1 MGSESHTI
9 AAMKGG
15 MRYSVGAFLWMGF
28 CMCAVW
34 PRPAAAE
41 SAGILPTIECRLEHP
56 LHLTSIA
63 ARCGTLRVPLD
74 REHPKEG
81 SVDLKVAVV
90 PALNRRST
98 AAPLFLLAGGPGQS
112 AMQVYVALST
122 AFARINRTHAVVLLD
137 QRGTGYSNQQSCVY
151 PEDWQEPADPMPALR
166 KATLDCLAKLGS
178 QVRFYTT
185 STAVRDLDDVRAA
198 LGFDQID
205 LYGGS
210 YGTRVAEQYMRR
222 YPAHVHAVILDG
234 VVYPQ
239 QAIGAETPED
249 AERSLN
255 LIIARCLKSPDC
267 AAAYPQLQD
276 ELKALLSQFGPQK
289 VMVTIDDPNSGLP
302 LEIEFNRRIL
312 NSALRLLSY
321 SSMQASLLPALIHEA
336 AHGKLRPLAAQ
347 SVMNVRQIADQLA
360 NGMQYSV
367 ICSEDEPL
375 FAGVDRAAIAKTY
388 QGTDMMD
395 ALQVI
400 CGLWPRGPVDAD
412 LHAPLHSDIPTLLL
426 SGEADP
432 VTPPVDAERAA
443 SGLTRHRHLILKGE
457 GHGQLPTGCMPNV
470 AADFLDNPAPAH
482 LDAGCLDRHTPE
494 PFFLSMTGP
503 AP

>member
-1 MGSESHTI
+1 MG
-9 AAMKGG
+9 G
-15 MRYSVGAFLWMGF
+15 SVRQSFGAFVWIGVSA
-28 CMCAVW
+28 CAW
-34 PRPAAAE
+34 WARPAAAE
-41 SAGILPTIECRLEHP
+41 DIGVLPTIECRLEHP
-56 LHLTSIA
+56 LHLTSVA

-74 REHPKEG
+74 REHPNEG
-81 SVDLKVAVV
+81 SIDLKLAIV

-112 AMQVYVALST
+112 AMQVYVALNG
-122 AFARINRTHAVVLLD
+122 AFARINRNHAVVLLD
-137 QRGTGYSNQQSCVY
+137 QRGTGTSNQQSCVY
-151 PEDWQEPADPMPALR
+151 PEDWQEPEDPMPALR
-166 KATLDCLAKLGS
+166 KATVDCLAKLGP

-185 STAVRDLDDVRAA
+185 SIAVRDLDDVRRV
-198 LGFDQID
+198 LGYDQID

-222 YPAHVHAVILDG
+222 YPTRVHAVILDG
-234 VVYPQ
+234 VTYPQ

-249 AERSLN
+249 ADRSLN
-255 LIIARCLKSPDC
+255 LIVARCLQSPDC
-267 AAAYPQLQD
+267 AATYPQLQD
-276 ELKALLSQFGPQK
+276 ELKALLKQFGPQK
-289 VMVTIDDPNSGLP
+289 VRVTIDDPNSGLP

-312 NSALRLLSY
+312 NAALRMLSY
-321 SSMQASLLPALIHEA
+321 SSMQASLLPTLIHEA

-347 SVMNVRQIADQLA
+347 SVMNMRQISDQLA

-375 FAGVDRAAIAKTY
+375 FAGIDRAAMAKTY

-395 ALQVI
+395 GLHEV

-443 SGLTRHRHLILKGE
+443 GGLTRHRHLILKGE
-457 GHGQLPTGCMPNV
+457 GHGQLPTGCMPII
-470 AADFLDNPAPAH
+470 AAAFLDNPVPDK
-482 LDAGCLDRHTPE
+482 LDASCLDRHSPE

>member
-1 MGSESHTI
+1 
-9 AAMKGG
+9 
-15 MRYSVGAFLWMGF
+15 MRQLIGAFVWIGVSA
-28 CMCAVW
+28 CAW
-34 PRPAAAE
+34 CARPAAAE
-41 SAGILPTIECRLEHP
+41 NAAILPTIDCRLEHP
-56 LHLTSIA
+56 LHLNSVE
-63 ARCGTLRVPLD
+63 ARCGSLRVPLD

-81 SVDLKVAVV
+81 SIDLKVAIV

-112 AMQVYVALST
+112 AMQVYVALSS
-122 AFARINRTHAVVLLD
+122 AFARINRNHAIVLLD
-137 QRGTGYSNQQSCVY
+137 QRGTGISSQQSCVY
-151 PEDWQEPADPMPALR
+151 PEDWQEPDDPMPALR
-166 KATLDCLAKLGS
+166 KATVDCLAKLGP
-178 QVRFYTT
+178 QVRLYTT
-185 STAVRDLDDVRAA
+185 SVAVRDLDDVRAV

-205 LYGGS
+205 LYGSS
-210 YGTRVAEQYMRR
+210 YGTRVAELYMRR

-234 VVYPQ
+234 VTYPQ

-249 AERSLN
+249 AERALN
-255 LIIARCLKSPDC
+255 LIVARCLQSPDC
-267 AAAYPQLQD
+267 AATYPELQD
-276 ELKALLSQFGPQK
+276 ELKSLLRQFGPQK

-302 LEIEFNRRIL
+302 LEIEFNRRIF
-312 NSALRLLSY
+312 NVALRLLSY

-347 SVMNVRQIADQLA
+347 SVMNMRQITDQLA

-367 ICSEDEPL
+367 ICSEDEPF

-388 QGTDMMD
+388 QGTDMVD
-395 ALQVI
+395 ALHEI
-400 CGLWPRGPVDAD
+400 CRLWPKGPVDTD

-443 SGLTRHRHLILKGE
+443 DGLTRHRHLILKGE
-457 GHGQLPTGCMPNV
+457 GHGQLPTGCMPIV
-470 AADFLDNPAPAH
+470 AADFLDHAAPDK
-482 LDAGCLDRHTPE
+482 LDASCLDRHTPE

>member
-1 MGSESHTI
+1 
-9 AAMKGG
+9 
-15 MRYSVGAFLWMGF
+15 MRQVTGALVWVGLSVYAWWAL
-28 CMCAVW
+28 
-34 PRPAAAE
+34 PAAAE
-41 SAGILPTIECRLEHP
+41 DAPTLPLIECRLEHP
-56 LHLTSIA
+56 LRLTSIP

-74 REHPKEG
+74 REHPKQG

-112 AMQVYVALST
+112 AMQVYVSLSA
-122 AFARINRTHAVVLLD
+122 AFSRINRNHAIVLLD
-137 QRGTGYSNQQSCVY
+137 QRGTGHSSLQSCAY
-151 PEDWQEPADPMPALR
+151 PEDWQEPSDPIPALR
-166 KATLDCLAKLGS
+166 KATVECLAKLGPH
-178 QVRFYTT
+178 VRFYTT
-185 STAVRDLDDVRAA
+185 SIAVRDLDDMRLA
-198 LGFDQID
+198 LGYDQID

-210 YGTRVAEQYMRR
+210 YGTRVAELYMRR
-222 YPAHVHAVILDG
+222 YPAHVQAVILDG
-234 VVYPQ
+234 VTYPQ
-239 QAIGAETPED
+239 QAIGAETPQD

-255 LIIARCLKSPDC
+255 LIVARCLQAPDC
-267 AAAYPQLQD
+267 AATYPQLQD
-276 ELKALLSQFGPQK
+276 DLTSLLRDYGPK
-289 VMVTIDDPNSGLP
+289 KTPVTIDDPNSGLP

-312 NSALRLLSY
+312 DAALRLLSY
-321 SSMQASLLPALIHEA
+321 SSMQASLLPTLIHGA

-347 SVMNVRQIADQLA
+347 SVMNMRQISDQLA

-367 ICSEDEPL
+367 ICSEDEPF
-375 FAGVDRAAIAKTY
+375 FAAANIDRAAMAKTY

-395 ALQVI
+395 ALHEI

-412 LHAPLHSDIPTLLL
+412 LHAPLRSDVPTLLL

-443 SGLTRHRHLILKGE
+443 EGLTRHRHLILKGE
-457 GHGQLPTGCMPNV
+457 GHGQLATGCMPTLT
-470 AADFLDNPAPAH
+470 ADFLDNLAPDK
-482 LDAGCLDRHTPE
+482 LDATCLDRHTPE

>member
-1 MGSESHTI
+1 MG
-9 AAMKGG
+9 GG
-15 MRYSVGAFLWMGF
+15 VRQLIGALVWIGMGA
-28 CMCAVW
+28 CACWV
-34 PRPAAAE
+34 RPAAAE
-41 SAGILPTIECRLEHP
+41 NAAILPTIECRLEHP
-56 LHLTSIA
+56 LHLNSIE
-63 ARCGTLRVPLD
+63 ARCATLRVPLD

-81 SVDLKVAVV
+81 SIDLRVAVV

-98 AAPLFLLAGGPGQS
+98 GAPLFLLAGGPGQS
-112 AMQVYVALST
+112 AMQVYVALSS
-122 AFARINRTHAVVLLD
+122 AFARINRNHAIVLLD
-137 QRGTGYSNQQSCVY
+137 QRGTGISSLQSCTY
-151 PEDWQEPADPMPALR
+151 PEDWQEPDDPIPALR
-166 KATLDCLAKLGS
+166 KATVDCLAKLGP

-185 STAVRDLDDVRAA
+185 SIAVRDLDEVRAA
-198 LGFDQID
+198 LGFDQIN

-210 YGTRVAEQYMRR
+210 YGTRVAELYMRR
-222 YPAHVHAVILDG
+222 YPQHLHAVILDG
-234 VVYPQ
+234 VTYPQ

-249 AERSLN
+249 GERALN
-255 LIIARCLKSPDC
+255 LIVARCLQSPDC
-267 AAAYPQLQD
+267 AATYPELQD
-276 ELKALLSQFGPQK
+276 ELKSLLRQFGPQK

-302 LEIEFNRRIL
+302 LDIEFNRRVF
-312 NSALRLLSY
+312 NVALRLLSY

-347 SVMNVRQIADQLA
+347 SVMNMRQITDQLA

-367 ICSEDEPL
+367 ICSEDEPF
-375 FAGVDRAAIAKTY
+375 FAGADRAAIAKTY
-388 QGTDMMD
+388 QGTDMID
-395 ALQVI
+395 ALHEI
-400 CGLWPRGPVDAD
+400 CRLWPKGPVDAD

-457 GHGQLPTGCMPNV
+457 GHGQLATGCMPII
-470 AADFLDNPAPAH
+470 AADFLDHAAPDK
-482 LDAGCLDRHTPE
+482 LDASCLDRHTPE

>member
-1 MGSESHTI
+1 MG
-9 AAMKGG
+9 GG
-15 MRYSVGAFLWMGF
+15 MRQLIGAFVWIGVSA
-28 CMCAVW
+28 CAW
-34 PRPAAAE
+34 CARPAAAE
-41 SAGILPTIECRLEHP
+41 NAAILPTIDCRLEHP
-56 LHLTSIA
+56 LHLNSVE
-63 ARCGTLRVPLD
+63 ARCGSLRVPLD

-81 SVDLKVAVV
+81 SIDLKVAIV

-112 AMQVYVALST
+112 AMQVYVALSS
-122 AFARINRTHAVVLLD
+122 AFARINRNHAIVLLD
-137 QRGTGYSNQQSCVY
+137 QRGTGISSQQSCVY
-151 PEDWQEPADPMPALR
+151 PEDWQEPDDPMPALR
-166 KATLDCLAKLGS
+166 KATVDCLAKLGP

-185 STAVRDLDDVRAA
+185 SVAVRDLDDVRAV

-205 LYGGS
+205 LYGSS
-210 YGTRVAEQYMRR
+210 YGTRVAELYMRR

-234 VVYPQ
+234 VTYPQ

-249 AERSLN
+249 AERALN
-255 LIIARCLKSPDC
+255 LIVARCLQSPDC
-267 AAAYPQLQD
+267 AATYPELQD
-276 ELKALLSQFGPQK
+276 ELKSLLRQFGPQK

-302 LEIEFNRRIL
+302 LEIEFNRRIF
-312 NSALRLLSY
+312 NVALRLLSY

-347 SVMNVRQIADQLA
+347 SVMNMRQITDQLA

-367 ICSEDEPL
+367 ICSEDEPF

-388 QGTDMMD
+388 QGTDMVD
-395 ALQVI
+395 ALHEI
-400 CGLWPRGPVDAD
+400 CRLWPKGPVDTD

-443 SGLTRHRHLILKGE
+443 DGLTRHRHLILKGE
-457 GHGQLPTGCMPNV
+457 GHGQLPTGCMPIV
-470 AADFLDNPAPAH
+470 AADFLDHAAPDK
-482 LDAGCLDRHTPE
+482 LDASCLDRHTPE